1 MIHFRFFVDF
11 LFMSPFKL
19 KYLGQ
24 HFSVLSV
31 ILISSSKIFLYYI
44 DFISILSWKYIVC
57 IENTLVYDNHSPTYK
72 RFFFTFWI
80 LDILLNFRT
89 SYVNKKGEVVTSP
102 KSIAVNY
109 MRGWFLLDLVAA
121 LPFDLVSARN
131 IKVSITILIDKS
143 IFAFHMKK
151 LLLRFFPYPISHH
164 KSRLIIRSP
173 SKFHRYMKIQYIR
186 SSRSMIKT
194 NILFFIWN
202 LLQNSGVP
210 INLLKLSRLLRLAR
224 LVTKMDR

>member
-1 MIHFRFFVDF
+1 
-11 LFMSPFKL
+11 MSLNKL

-24 HFSVLSV
+24 DFSVLSV
-31 ILISSSKIFLYYI
+31 NLISSSKLFLYYI
-44 DFISILSWKYIVC
+44 SMPSWKYRVLKILLYMTIIHLC
-57 IENTLVYDNHSPTYK
+57 IKD
-72 RFFFTFWI
+72 FFTSWI

-131 IKVSITILIDKS
+131 IKVNITILIDKS

-151 LLLRFFPYPISHH
+151 LLLSFLPYPISHH

-173 SKFHRYMKIQYIR
+173 SKFHRYMKIQ
-186 SSRSMIKT
+186 
-194 NILFFIWN
+194 
-202 LLQNSGVP
+202 
-210 INLLKLSRLLRLAR
+210 
-224 LVTKMDR
+224 

>member
-1 MIHFRFFVDF
+1 MIIIHLRIKD
-11 LFMSPFKL
+11 
-19 KYLGQ
+19 
-24 HFSVLSV
+24 
-31 ILISSSKIFLYYI
+31 
-44 DFISILSWKYIVC
+44 
-57 IENTLVYDNHSPTYK
+57 
-72 RFFFTFWI
+72 FFTSWI

-131 IKVSITILIDKS
+131 IKVKITILIE
-143 IFAFHMKK
+143 K
-151 LLLRFFPYPISHH
+151 LLFVITHKENVYWILPLCYIPEKIPTYRKIIFKFFRKPWHDCNKY
-164 KSRLIIRSP
+164 II
-173 SKFHRYMKIQYIR
+173 
-186 SSRSMIKT
+186 
-194 NILFFIWN
+194 FFIN
-202 LLQNSGVP
+202 YVLQNSGVP

>member
-1 MIHFRFFVDF
+1 MIIIHLRIKDFF
-11 LFMSPFKL
+11 
-19 KYLGQ
+19 
-24 HFSVLSV
+24 
-31 ILISSSKIFLYYI
+31 SS
-44 DFISILSWKYIVC
+44 
-57 IENTLVYDNHSPTYK
+57 
-72 RFFFTFWI
+72 WI

-151 LLLRFFPYPISHH
+151 LLLSFLPYPISHH
-164 KSRLIIRSP
+164 KSWLIIRSP

-186 SSRSMIKT
+186 RIVSLSMIKT
-194 NILFFIWN
+194 NMLFFLSN

>member
-1 MIHFRFFVDF
+1 M
-11 LFMSPFKL
+11 
-19 KYLGQ
+19 
-24 HFSVLSV
+24 
-31 ILISSSKIFLYYI
+31 
-44 DFISILSWKYIVC
+44 
-57 IENTLVYDNHSPTYK
+57 
-72 RFFFTFWI
+72 
-80 LDILLNFRT
+80 
-89 SYVNKKGEVVTSP
+89 NKKGEVVTSP

-151 LLLRFFPYPISHH
+151 LLLSFLSYPISHH

-173 SKFHRYMKIQYIR
+173 SKFHRYMKIQHIR
-186 SSRSMIKT
+186 RIVSLSMIKT
-194 NILFFIWN
+194 NILFFLSN